1 VEGWISRNF
10 TIHQNCDEMENTV
23 EEKLA
28 NEGVIKSEPAIW
40 VDSSSVM
47 QHGKLVLTPQ
57 HLVFAIEG
65 ATIPAAAIDL
75 DTINSIAHEHL
86 LTDPNILAVN
96 YLQYDTLKFSVLNY
110 EDWEKAI
117 EDQRMLPNI

>member
-1 VEGWISRNF
+1 
-10 TIHQNCDEMENTV
+10 MENTV

-47 QHGKLVLTPQ
+47 QHGKLVLTSQ